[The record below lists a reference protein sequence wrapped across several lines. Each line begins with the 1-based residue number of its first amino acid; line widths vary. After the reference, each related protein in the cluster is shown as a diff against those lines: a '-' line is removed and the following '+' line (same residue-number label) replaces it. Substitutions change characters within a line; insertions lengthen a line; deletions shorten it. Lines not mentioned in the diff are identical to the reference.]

1 MNIYQDIIT
10 SKRAPSRRPKMARA
24 DRAKIFAPFAAL
36 KGFEES
42 VHARELRYVPRPE
55 LCGDRAEQLDRRLR
69 SLRSGDTVT
78 VTWFQH
84 LKQEDGVD
92 LGEYRV
98 STGGYAPGLRPPD
111 PHHRPHPHR
120 GYRGRGKKVRWSR

>member
-10 SKRAPSRRPKMARA
+10 SKRAPSHHPKMARG

-42 VHARELRYVPRPE
+42 VHARETRYIPRPE
-55 LCGDRAEQLDRRLR
+55 LCDDRAEQLDRRLR
-69 SLRSGDTVT
+69 SLKSGDTVT
-78 VTWFQH
+78 VTWFQR
-84 LKQEDGVD
+84 LKLEDGVE

-98 STGGYAPGLRPPD
+98 STGGYLAMHPDSGLLILTTAHIPTAD
-111 PHHRPHPHR
+111 IVDV
-120 GYRGRGKKVRWSR
+120 GKR